1 MDRAE
6 EIKELRKRYS
16 FKLDTIGPALAYI
29 VSEYEGVKY
38 LYTSVRTYSLNIN
51 EEDEETT
58 FKGPYYNMAIV
69 QEEFLNC
76 DFRTDNDNE
85 IWKMKKLA
93 LIFKNNDKDKNSS
106 VLSSIQDRYLRIF
119 QKSPFPYLQDFIEVL
134 ASERENGTEITQ
146 QSAFSLAINYYAF
159 MNGLL
164 DTNSNQKK
172 YTFNYNNNNKNSI
185 A

>member
-1 MDRAE
+1 MDKAE
-6 EIKELRKRYS
+6 EIKEIRRKYS

-38 LYTSVRTYSLNIN
+38 LYTSVRTYSLDIN
-51 EEDEETT
+51 EEDEET
-58 FKGPYYNMAIV
+58 KVNGPYYNMAIV
-69 QEEFLNC
+69 QEEFMNC
-76 DFRTDNDNE
+76 DFRTGNDNE

-93 LIFKNNDKDKNSS
+93 LIFKNNEKNKNSS
-106 VLSSIQDRYLRIF
+106 VLPSIQDRYLRIF

-134 ASERENGTEITQ
+134 ASERENGKEITQ
-146 QSAFSLAINYYAF
+146 ESAFSLALNYCAF
-159 MNGLL
+159 LNGLL
-164 DTNSNQKK
+164 DKDSKQKT